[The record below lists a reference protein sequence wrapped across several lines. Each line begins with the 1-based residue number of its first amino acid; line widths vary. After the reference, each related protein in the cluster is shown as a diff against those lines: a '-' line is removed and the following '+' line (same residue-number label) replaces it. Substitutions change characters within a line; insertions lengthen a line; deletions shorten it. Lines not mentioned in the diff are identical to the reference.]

1 MNLETFR
8 AQQQYVETP
17 SGQISYVENGTGNS
31 LAALFVHGVLLNGY
45 LWRHQLTGLG
55 DTRRC
60 IAVDLLAHG
69 STNIKPDQDVAYDA
83 QALMLK
89 QLLDTLR
96 IDSVDLVGNDSGG
109 AIAQIFAANYPERVR
124 SFTLTDCDAH
134 DNWPPEAVKDFLQ
147 LVARGGLKGALE
159 TMLADRAFVRSDQG
173 FGLWYERA
181 ADVADD
187 TFATYLRPLVSSPAR
202 VRDLERFF
210 AAWDNKQTVRIE
222 QKLRALTVPTLIVW
236 GTDDVFFD
244 VKWSHWLAR
253 TIPGTKR
260 RVEYAGARLLFP
272 EERPKQF
279 NEDLRAHFM
288 SCLA

>member
-1 MNLETFR
+1 MARNGVHACTATGTLRRKE
-8 AQQQYVETP
+8 AQQYVETP

-89 QLLDTLR
+89 QFLDTLR

-159 TMLADRAFVRSDQG
+159 TMLADRRLCAQTRDLVCGTSVPRTSPTTRLLPTCDH
-173 FGLWYERA
+173 WCRHPPEC
-181 ADVADD
+181 
-187 TFATYLRPLVSSPAR
+187 ATSSASSPR
-202 VRDLERFF
+202 
-210 AAWDNKQTVRIE
+210 
-222 QKLRALTVPTLIVW
+222 
-236 GTDDVFFD
+236 GTT
-244 VKWSHWLAR
+244 S
-253 TIPGTKR
+253 R
-260 RVEYAGARLLFP
+260 RCASSR
-272 EERPKQF
+272 
-279 NEDLRAHFM
+279 
-288 SCLA
+288 SCEH